1 MGLCKITETYVPF
14 KILSQ
19 IHEKHARKKKVLH
32 RVSSGFHLVPTIQKS
47 FPTLSR
53 NAAGNSVYLRVTA
66 LISSLKESGLI

>member
-47 FPTLSR
+47 FPTL